1 MAKSK
6 KQIPAVEQT
15 SEAIEQQLQTI
26 ANAVGCD
33 KTMEEL
39 ATEHPAYSSSKII
52 SEHEATLRDGESF
65 SIDSQW
71 ISPVRVAVDAP
82 KPREFTPRDCTLC
95 ITSRPPRQQFS
106 RVYAKRGK
114 IRYCK
119 CGYCGNTWSQEGD

>member
-6 KQIPAVEQT
+6 KQIPAVEQEKLPPNSLVVDYDPVDDVVHRRRGT
-15 SEAIEQQLQTI
+15 DDQGNVVFDSLEENQDRPIE
-26 ANAVGCD
+26 
-33 KTMEEL
+33 
-39 ATEHPAYSSSKII
+39 S
-52 SEHEATLRDGESF
+52 
-65 SIDSQW
+65 
-71 ISPVRVAVDAP
+71 AP

>member
-6 KQIPAVEQT
+6 KQIPAVEQL
-15 SEAIEQQLQTI
+15 SDDHQAEAAQVVE
-26 ANAVGCD
+26 
-33 KTMEEL
+33 
-39 ATEHPAYSSSKII
+39 
-52 SEHEATLRDGESF
+52 
-65 SIDSQW
+65 
-71 ISPVRVAVDAP
+71 DAP
-82 KPREFTPRDCTLC
+82 RPREFTPRDCTLC

>member
-6 KQIPAVEQT
+6 KQIPAVEQLQET
-15 SEAIEQQLQTI
+15 TKKQLQVI
-26 ANAVGCD
+26 ADAVGCD
-33 KTMEEL
+33 ETLEEL
-39 ATEHPAYSSSKII
+39 ASRVTAYSSSKII
-52 SEHEATLRDGESF
+52 SEHESILRDGEAF
-65 SIDSQW
+65 RVDGQM
-71 ISPVRVAVDAP
+71 ISPVRVTTDAP
-82 KPREFTPRDCTLC
+82 KAREFTPRDCTLC

>member
-6 KQIPAVEQT
+6 KQIPAVEQA
-15 SEAIEQQLQTI
+15 SEAIEEQLQTI
-26 ANAVGCD
+26 ADAVGCT

-39 ATEHPAYSSSKII
+39 AAETTAYSSSKII
-52 SEHEATLRDGESF
+52 SEHEATLREGESF

-71 ISPVRVAVDAP
+71 ISPVRVTIDAP